1 MKVLLWGG
9 VAFLSVLW
17 TGGAVL
23 LSQAVVWASRRMS
36 EGPALT
42 VESAVSS
49 FIIPVWLTSWF
60 DPTALNMVL
69 QTVQGVLGNFF
80 SVLPTMG
87 MVIAWLVPA
96 IWITWGIG
104 MLILLGAVL
113 AGTGIVQR
121 IQKS

>member
-9 VAFLSVLW
+9 IAFLSVLW
-17 TGGAVL
+17 TGGAAL
-23 LSQAVVWASRRMS
+23 LSQAVVWSTRRMS
-36 EGPALT
+36 EGPALALET
-42 VESAVSS
+42 AASS

-60 DPTALNMVL
+60 DPTAFNMVL
-69 QTVQGVLGNFF
+69 QTVQGVMGNFF

-87 MVIAWLVPA
+87 MVLAWLDPA

-113 AGTGIVQR
+113 AGTGILQR

>member
-1 MKVLLWGG
+1 MKVLLWGS

-17 TGGAVL
+17 TGGAAL
-23 LSQAVVWASRRMS
+23 LAQGVVWTSRRMS

-42 VESAVSS
+42 LEAASSS

-60 DPTALNMVL
+60 DPTAFNTVL
-69 QTVQGVLGNFF
+69 QTTQGVLGNFF

-87 MVIAWLVPA
+87 MVLAWLVPA

-113 AGTGIVQR
+113 VGTRILQR

>member
-17 TGGAVL
+17 TGGAAL

-42 VESAVSS
+42 VEAAASS

-60 DPTALNMVL
+60 DPTALMMVL

-80 SVLPTMG
+80 TVLPTMG
-87 MVIAWLVPA
+87 MVLAWLVPA

-113 AGTGIVQR
+113 VGTGIMQR

>member
-1 MKVLLWGG
+1 MQRFGPDATRYRLAAVGVPVPRPFHIRWLLPKVLGDEL
-9 VAFLSVLW
+9 
-17 TGGAVL
+17 
-23 LSQAVVWASRRMS
+23 
-36 EGPALT
+36 PAWR
-42 VESAVSS
+42 
-49 FIIPVWLTSWF
+49 FVWLTSWF
-60 DPTALNMVL
+60 DPTALMMVL

-87 MVIAWLVPA
+87 MVLAWLVPA

-113 AGTGIVQR
+113 AGTGILQS

>member
-9 VAFLSVLW
+9 IAFLSVLW
-17 TGGAVL
+17 TGGAAL
-23 LSQAVVWASRRMS
+23 LSQAVVWSTRRMS
-36 EGPALT
+36 EGPALALET
-42 VESAVSS
+42 AASS

-60 DPTALNMVL
+60 DPTAFNMVL

-87 MVIAWLVPA
+87 MVLAWLVPA

-113 AGTGIVQR
+113 AGTGILQS